1 VWVGRSPPHRYSSSL
16 SPSSLPSLDLQGLNF
31 QLGVGVQAAVRA
43 RFEEPVN
50 HYPIHGL
57 KESSCWFSGEM
68 QVSTLISLLGKFFR
82 LQLAALWLILG
93 HSGSLIVFISLLLLS
108 RMLDFI
114 STTSDHSPVTS
125 TRFFFHLWS
134 NGGAHWVSE
143 SQKFFRE
150 QNEQWITV
158 Q

>member
-1 VWVGRSPPHRYSSSL
+1 
-16 SPSSLPSLDLQGLNF
+16 LDLQGLNF

-93 HSGSLIVFISLLLLS
+93 HSGSLIVFISLLLLL

-150 QNEQWITV
+150 ENEQWITV